1 MNLTSG
7 LYNAIGNHW
16 DECRLGDERL
26 RKRARVIG
34 EKMLEKPDGLLPQQM
49 GDWAATKSSYRF
61 LDNPSV
67 TYIDL
72 ILPHWN
78 YTKEISSDYETVL
91 CIQDTSDISF
101 THHAAIEGLSKLGNG
116 HGQGFLL
123 HSTLAV
129 VPKARPI
136 ILGLLHQ
143 EIYYRKPKPKG
154 ETKKQRYSRKR
165 ESDLWINSLKSVGNP
180 PPATRYIDVM
190 DRGAD
195 IYTVI
200 QESTFQ
206 KHDFIVRAAYNRK
219 LVSEHKKLL
228 DLIKDTKP
236 IGTIRLAVK
245 KSPQQKRRLAKLK
258 VACKKVTISPPYP
271 MCGESPIICTVIYVG
286 EKRPPKGQ
294 EPIEWV
300 LLTSLDAFTLQEA
313 CKVIDWYA
321 MRWIIEEYH
330 KCLKTGC
337 RFEQRQLKNN
347 TRLER
352 LMGFLA
358 VVALRLLQLKEQMK
372 NGQHLANRYIP
383 DLPLEVLAKK
393 ISLDPESITLRQFW
407 IEVAKMGGFLAR
419 KSDGDP
425 GWITIWRGWNDLQ
438 KMCEGASI
446 MNCG

>member
-1 MNLTSG
+1 MNLTSCI
-7 LYNAIGNHW
+7 YNPIGNQW
-16 DECRLGDERL
+16 DECKLGDERL
-26 RKRARVIG
+26 TKRARFIG
-34 EKMLEKPDGLLPQQM
+34 EKMLEKPDGLIPQQM
-49 GDWAATKSSYRF
+49 GNWVATKSSYRF

-67 TYIDL
+67 TYTDL
-72 ILPHWN
+72 ILPHWK
-78 YTKEISSDYETVL
+78 YTQNISSDYESVL

-129 VPKARPI
+129 VPQARPF

-143 EIYYRKPKPKG
+143 EIYYRKPKPRN
-154 ETKKQRYSRKR
+154 ETKKERYARKR
-165 ESDLWINSLKSVGNP
+165 ESDLWINSLQAVGNP
-180 PPATRYIDVM
+180 PSKTHYIDVM

-195 IYTVI
+195 IYNVI
-200 QESTFQ
+200 KESIIQ
-206 KHDFIVRAAYNRK
+206 GHGFIIRAAYNRK
-219 LVSEHKKLL
+219 LLSEQKKLV
-228 DLIKDTKP
+228 DLIRDTNP

-245 KSPQQKRRLAKLK
+245 KNPQQKKRLAKLK
-258 VACKKVTISPPYP
+258 VAIKKVTILPPYP
-271 MCGESPIICTVIYVG
+271 VQDKTPIVCAVVYAG
-286 EKRPPKGQ
+286 EKKPPKGQ

-300 LLTSLDAFTLQEA
+300 LLTSLDVSTLRDG

-337 RFEQRQLKNN
+337 KFEQRQLKNN
-347 TRLER
+347 ARLER

-358 VVALRLLQLKEQMK
+358 VVAIRLLQLKEQMK
-372 NGQHLANRYIP
+372 NGQLLAKCYVP
-383 DLPLEVLAKK
+383 DLPLEVLSKK
-393 ISLDPESITLRQFW
+393 ISMDTETITLRQFW

-438 KMCEGASI
+438 KMCEGASL
-446 MNCG
+446 MSCG

>member
-1 MNLTSG
+1 MNLTSS
-7 LYNAIGNHW
+7 LYNTVGNHW
-16 DECRLGDERL
+16 NECRLGDGRL
-26 RKRARVIG
+26 TKRARFIG
-34 EKMLEKPDGLLPQQM
+34 EKMLEKPDCLLPQQM

-67 TYIDL
+67 MYIDL

-78 YTKEISSDYETVL
+78 HTKEISADYGTVL

-129 VPKARPI
+129 VPQARPL

-143 EIYYRKPKPKG
+143 EIYYRKPKPKS
-154 ETKKQRYSRKR
+154 ETKKERHARKR
-165 ESDLWINSLKSVGNP
+165 ESDLWINSLKAVGNP
-180 PPATRYIDVM
+180 LSTTQYIDVM

-195 IYTVI
+195 IYRVI
-200 QESTFQ
+200 QESISQ
-206 KHDFIVRAAYNRK
+206 GHDFIIRAAYNRR
-219 LVSEHKKLL
+219 LISERKKLL
-228 DLIKDTKP
+228 DLIRDTKP

-245 KSPQQKRRLAKLK
+245 KRLQQKKRLAKLK
-258 VACKKVTISPPYP
+258 VAIKKVTMPPPYP
-271 MCGESPIICTVIYVG
+271 MRDSSPVVCTIVYAG
-286 EKRPPKGQ
+286 EKKPPKGQ
-294 EPIEWV
+294 KPIEWV
-300 LLTSLDAFTLQEA
+300 LLTSLDISTLQDA

-337 RFEQRQLKNN
+337 RFEQRQLKSS

-372 NGQHLANRYIP
+372 NGQLLAKCYVP
-383 DLPLEVLAKK
+383 DLPLEVLSKK
-393 ISLDPESITLRQFW
+393 ISKDTETITLRQFW

-438 KMCEGASI
+438 NMCEGVSI
-446 MNCG
+446 MSCG